1 MELIRD
7 TEHFKVA
14 ISLAKKAQRGQN
26 GKKKHKKKN
35 IVFKLDG
42 SLYAL
47 FSRFW
52 EKLKVFLTSPMS
64 GYLMNPIRD
73 NYDFKEVVRNV

>member
-26 GKKKHKKKN
+26 GKKKHKKKHCFQ
-35 IVFKLDG
+35 IRRQSLCPFFQVLGEIESVLD
-42 SLYAL
+42 
-47 FSRFW
+47 FS
-52 EKLKVFLTSPMS
+52 
-64 GYLMNPIRD
+64 N
-73 NYDFKEVVRNV
+73 VRVPYESNQRQL